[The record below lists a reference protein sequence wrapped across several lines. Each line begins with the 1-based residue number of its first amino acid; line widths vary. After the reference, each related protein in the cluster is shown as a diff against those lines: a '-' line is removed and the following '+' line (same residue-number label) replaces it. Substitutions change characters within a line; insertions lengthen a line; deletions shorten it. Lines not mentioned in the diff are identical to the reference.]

1 MKSIKTKRLCALL
14 LVLAMALCVFPT
26 TVFAAESVETEL
38 GHYVT
43 QSETPIYPEDNTPPD
58 GSGDGWTYEAEVF
71 DLSIDSAVPGEVFAP
86 KIRATYTD
94 ADGIT
99 YTLDRVY
106 IEAIYDL
113 DKWKSEVKYFVVGE
127 EPVSWELPGNTQAVI
142 VNAYWRTGATEE
154 KPDEGSP
161 AIVTNVINSLTRTVK
176 ANGTPINP
184 GTQVGMDIYRVK
196 TEEDKSS
203 LTLTYDADMD
213 MNMLG
218 SSFFGDG
225 SWKALQENKE
235 KIQDITWVDL
245 HFEFDS
251 DIDVNQLDLKNAK
264 LDSDMFVEKV
274 DEKGEWW
281 TIDSDNNELIL
292 HCRWD
297 SESAMAAEKLD
308 PMIKLTGV
316 QVKLPSDWKGE
327 DTIVINNHGYVDGMV
342 YAYLAEDS
350 SNLEHAAING
360 GEKYDSFVLTTSDK
374 VSLPGLD
381 KTVETEKGY
390 GDATTAAANDTVNF
404 KLESNVPENLKDYI
418 EYIQSDTDYDGI
430 AESGKAAEYTLTFHD
445 QMDDELVLEPDSFTV
460 TLIRKD
466 GEREVLPNDPANG
479 FYGLTLA
486 PEDEC
491 DFEVSIALGALYNAG
506 IITDDDLG
514 TTRIE
519 VTYSATLA
527 EDVTAGTFENEA
539 WVTNNH
545 DWETPHDIVTVD
557 TYGIQVTKLRTN
569 TDEKLAGAEFTLYN
583 SEHEEVAT
591 METEGDGLATFGGLD
606 AGTYYLK
613 ETKAPDGYVCSKD
626 EIKIVIPEDA
636 GSDNFFRMEVY
647 NSQIPLT
654 GGVGTTLFTIG
665 GAAIIVGAGIVFVVT
680 RRRKKV
686 ND

>member
-26 TVFAAESVETEL
+26 TVFAAETVETDL

-43 QSETPIYPEDNTPPD
+43 QSETPIYPEDNTPPN
-58 GSGDGWTYEAEVF
+58 GSGDGWTYESEVF
-71 DLSIDSAVPGEVFAP
+71 DLSIDRAVPGEVFAP
-86 KIRATYTD
+86 EIPTTYTD
-94 ADGIT
+94 DDGIS
-99 YTLDRVY
+99 YKLDRVY

-113 DKWKSEVKYFVVGE
+113 IDWKSEVKCFAVGE
-127 EPVSWELPGNTQAVI
+127 DPVSWTLPENTQAVI
-142 VNAYWRTGATEE
+142 VNACWITGATEE

-161 AIVTNVINSLTRTVK
+161 AIVTNVINSLTRTVE

-184 GTQVGMDIYRVK
+184 DTQVGMDIYRVK
-196 TEEDKSS
+196 TEEDKSL
-203 LTLTYDADMD
+203 LTLTYDANMN

-218 SSFFGDG
+218 SSFFADK
-225 SWKALQENKE
+225 SWEALQNNKE
-235 KIQDITWVDL
+235 KIQDSTWVDL

-251 DIDVNQLDLKNAK
+251 DIDVEDVDLRNAD
-264 LDSDMFVEKV
+264 LDSDMFVEKM
-274 DEKGEWW
+274 DGNGEWW
-281 TIDSDNNELIL
+281 DINSDNNELIL

-297 SESAMAAEKLD
+297 HELAMENDKLD
-308 PMIKLTGV
+308 PMINLTDV

-374 VSLPGLD
+374 VSLPGLE
-381 KTVETEKGY
+381 KTVEVKEDEY
-390 GDATTAAANDTVNF
+390 GDATTAAAKDTVNF

-418 EYIQSDTDYDGI
+418 EYSQSNTDWDGI
-430 AESGKAAEYTLTFHD
+430 AENGKAAAYTLTFHD
-445 QMDDELVLEPDSFTV
+445 QMDDELVLDPDSFIV
-460 TLIRKD
+460 TLIRENKTETVD
-466 GEREVLPNDPANG
+466 GKYYTLNTPA
-479 FYGLTLA
+479 
-486 PEDEC
+486 EDKC
-491 DFEVSIALGALYNAG
+491 DFDLVLDLALMYNDG
-506 IITDDDLG
+506 FITEDDLG

-557 TYGIQVTKLRTN
+557 TYGIQVTKVETN
-569 TDEKLAGAEFTLYN
+569 TGIKLAGAEFTLYN
-583 SEHEEVAT
+583 SKHDEVAV
-591 METEGDGLATFGGLD
+591 MKTEGDGLATFDGLD
-606 AGTYYLK
+606 AGTYYLE
-613 ETKAPDGYVCSKD
+613 ETEAPDGYVCS
-626 EIKIVIPEDA
+626 EERITIVIPEEV

-647 NSQIPLT
+647 NSQIPHT

>member
-1 MKSIKTKRLCALL
+1 MKTKLSKRLLSGLIAGT
-14 LVLAMALCVFPT
+14 MALSLLPISAFAAGESLGT
-26 TVFAAESVETEL
+26 TVEHTQDGGRDITAILENECNLEIPET
-38 GHYVT
+38 VT
-43 QSETPIYPEDNTPPD
+43 PGETITVPIPTEPITIGNTTYTYMDVSLYDAGDSDEWNAWMEWPDEDENGQVTIPEDNIVGPICF
-58 GSGDGWTYEAEVF
+58 SYRW
-71 DLSIDSAVPGEVFAP
+71 SARTQPGQ
-86 KIRATYTD
+86 R
-94 ADGIT
+94 
-99 YTLDRVY
+99 
-106 IEAIYDL
+106 
-113 DKWKSEVKYFVVGE
+113 
-127 EPVSWELPGNTQAVI
+127 
-142 VNAYWRTGATEE
+142 
-154 KPDEGSP
+154 P

-184 GTQVGMDIYRVK
+184 DTQVGMDIYRVK

-225 SWKALQENKE
+225 SWEALQNNKE
-235 KIQDITWVDL
+235 KIQDSTWVDL

-251 DIDVNQLDLKNAK
+251 DIDVDDVDLTDAD
-264 LDSDMFVEKV
+264 LDSDMFVEKM
-274 DEKGEWW
+274 DGNGEWW

-297 SESAMAAEKLD
+297 HDLAMKNKELD
-308 PMIKLTGV
+308 PMIILEDV
-316 QVKLPSDWKGE
+316 QVPLPSDWKGE
-327 DTIVINNHGYVDGMV
+327 DTIVINNHGYVDGMA
-342 YAYLAEDS
+342 YAYLVEDAIDP
-350 SNLEHAAING
+350 EHAAING

-381 KTVETEKGY
+381 KTVETEEGY

-445 QMDDELVLEPDSFTV
+445 QMDDELVLDPDSFTV

-466 GEREVLPNDPANG
+466 GKETVDGKYYTLNTPA
-479 FYGLTLA
+479 
-486 PEDEC
+486 EDKC
-491 DFEVSIALGALYNAG
+491 DFDLVLDLAQMYNDG
-506 IITDDDLG
+506 FITEDDLG

-583 SEHEEVAT
+583 SEHVEVAV
-591 METEGDGLATFGGLD
+591 METAGDGLATFGGLD

-613 ETKAPDGYVCSKD
+613 ETKAPDGYVCSED
-626 EIKIVIPEDA
+626 EIKIVIPDDVE
-636 GSDNFFRMEVY
+636 SDNFVRMEVY
-647 NSQIPLT
+647 NSQIPHT

-680 RRRKKV
+680 RRRKKA